1 MNEIQ
6 IFENEGL
13 NLKVRTILQGNGD
26 ILISAEDAA
35 KGFGFIKTEI
45 KNGKQYVSI
54 RWKRIND
61 YLEGFNFRP
70 QVGEG
75 DFIPESIF
83 YLLGMKAKNEIAK
96 KFQLWLA
103 TDVIPSIR
111 KTGSYTINKEIKLL
125 SDENKILKEEI
136 TDLKTQIKTLT
147 KATQRAIENFKPSHK
162 TKLQYSKLIR
172 QLTNTDEEY
181 GFVKNWV
188 LGCMNATKWEDLSVE
203 DNNRII
209 ELIFTTAK
217 LLTIKKFEQLSMEV

>member
-13 NLKVRTILQGNGD
+13 NLKVRAILQDNGD
-26 ILISAEDAA
+26 ILISAEDSA

-45 KNGKQYVSI
+45 KNGKEYVSI

-61 YLEGFNFRP
+61 YLEEFNFRP

-111 KTGSYTINKEIKLL
+111 KTGSYT
-125 SDENKILKEEI
+125 
-136 TDLKTQIKTLT
+136 
-147 KATQRAIENFKPSHK
+147 
-162 TKLQYSKLIR
+162 
-172 QLTNTDEEY
+172 
-181 GFVKNWV
+181 KNWV